1 MTAKIK
7 LNHSGGNGVSLNAP
21 ANNPSISDVAFK
33 LPQADGSNGQFMK
46 TDGSGNLS
54 FAEAG
59 GGKIVQ
65 VKSVSKLDA
74 FTVSSPSAHQYYDVT
89 GLDNLQITT
98 TGSNKV
104 IVYMTVHMGIDRD
117 GYNGFFKGVRITS
130 GVYYNLSYNSTS
142 GTSNRASNAGVWT
155 DSTSVP
161 DNHTHAMHIVAFED
175 SPGAGTHQYGIQI
188 GSSYNRALSTG
199 QPYGGEAT
207 GHVYAPSGTITLY
220 EVEA

>member
-1 MTAKIK
+1 MSKISLK
-7 LNHSGGNGVSLNAP
+7 HSGGNVVSLNSPTSAP
-21 ANNPSISDVAFK
+21 TSADVAFK
-33 LPQADGSNGQFMK
+33 LPNADGTNGQVLK

-54 FAEAG
+54 FGADT

-74 FTVSSPSAHQYYDVT
+74 FTVASPTAHQYYDVT

-104 IVYMTVHMGIDRD
+104 IVFMTVHMGIDND
-117 GYNGFFKGVRITS
+117 GYNGFFKGIRITS
-130 GVYYNLSYNSTS
+130 GVYYNLSYNSTTGS
-142 GTSNRASNAGVWT
+142 SYRASNAGVWT

-161 DNHTHAMHIVAFED
+161 DNHTHAMHIVGFED

-188 GSSYNRALSTG
+188 SSSYTQSISTG
-199 QPYGGEAT
+199 QPHEGEAT
-207 GHVYAPSGTITLY
+207 GHVYAPSGTITLF

>member
-1 MTAKIK
+1 MSKISLK
-7 LNHSGGNGVSLNAP
+7 HSGGNVVSLNSPTSAP
-21 ANNPSISDVAFK
+21 TSADVAFK
-33 LPQADGSNGQFMK
+33 LPNADGTNGQVLK

-54 FAEAG
+54 FGADT

-65 VKSVSKLDA
+65 VKSVSKLDS
-74 FTVSSPSAHQYYDVT
+74 FTVASPTAHQYYDVT

-104 IVYMTVHMGIDRD
+104 IVHMTVHMGIDRD

-130 GVYYNLSYNSTS
+130 GVYYNLSFPSST
-142 GTSNRASNAGVWT
+142 GTSSRASNAGHWT
-155 DSTSVP
+155 NSLSVP
-161 DNHTHAMHIVAFED
+161 DNYTHAMHIVGFED

-188 GSSYNRALSTG
+188 GSSYTRTLYTG
-199 QPYGGEAT
+199 RPYGGEAT